1 MSKAIDFHVSGMH
14 CASCAMN
21 IQRKLKKT
29 DGIQE
34 ASVNYANEQA
44 YLDYDPRII
53 DQSKI
58 AEIVKSLGYKAILDK
73 EKEEKITEHEHAE
86 KLKSLKQKI
95 IFGGIFSFGLII
107 GAMLPGAPEFLMNR
121 WVMLAM
127 ATPIQIWLGSGFYR
141 SAWSALKNKTTNMDT
156 LVALGT
162 SVAYGYSLVVLLFTN
177 YLTDKGIDVHVYF
190 ETSATI
196 LTLVLLGKY
205 LESRA
210 KGKASDAIKKLLQ
223 LQPLIAHVKKDNIW
237 KDAPVNSI
245 NIGDRLMVKPGEK
258 IPIDGTIISG
268 RSAVNESVLTGESMP
283 VEKQPGDSIFA
294 ATINSS
300 GAFEMEARQIGEKTR
315 LSQII
320 NMVRQAQGSKPPIQK
335 LVDKISSYFVPIV
348 IGLSIITFIIWFIFG
363 PDPKLPNALV
373 SMISVLII
381 ACPCALGLATPTS
394 LTVAIGRGARDGIL
408 IKNAEVLEAAKKVSV
423 VIFDKTGTLTVGKP
437 EVKSIEQASGLKHG
451 EKDLALSLTM
461 TTEERS
467 QHPLAKAIVNYLAD
481 LEIQKAQKTEYF
493 EDLPGRGITAIV
505 DGKNILIGTVK
516 LMRERKISD
525 PSKIMDI
532 PSDKQAGYGT
542 LVYVA
547 INNEIKIRFN
557 ISDAPKENSR
567 SAIEQLRAMKI
578 HPVMIT
584 GDNYNTAQT
593 IAKTLQIHE
602 FSAEVL
608 PEDKEQEVKKRGDQ
622 GTVVAM
628 VGDGVNDA
636 PALAAADIGIAMGN
650 GTDVAIESAGITLL
664 RGDISLVPK
673 ALQLARVTM
682 NNIRQNLLW
691 AFGYNILL
699 IPVAMGVLFPFFGIR
714 LNPML
719 ASMAMAFSS
728 VSVVTNALRLKNISL
743 TKSIIKN

>member
-1 MSKAIDFHVSGMH
+1 
-14 CASCAMN
+14 MN
-21 IQRKLKKT
+21 IQRKLKKA
-29 DGIQE
+29 DGVQE

-44 YLDYDPRII
+44 YLDYDPKII
-53 DQSKI
+53 DKQKI
-58 AEIVKSLGYKAILDK
+58 AEIVTSLGYKAILDK
-73 EKEEKITEHEHAE
+73 EKEEEIAEHEHEE

-95 IFGGIFSFGLII
+95 VFGGILSLGLII
-107 GAMLPGAPEFLMNR
+107 GAMLPGAPDFLMNR

-141 SAWSALKNKTTNMDT
+141 SAWSALKNRTTNMDT

-162 SVAYGYSLVVLLFTN
+162 SVAYGYSLVVLLFTK
-177 YLTDKGIDVHVYF
+177 YLTDKGIDDHIYF
-190 ETSATI
+190 ETSAAI
-196 LTLVLLGKY
+196 LTLVLLGKF

-223 LQPLIAHVKKDNIW
+223 LQPQIAHVKKDNKW
-237 KDAPVNSI
+237 EDVPVNSI
-245 NIGDRLMVKPGEK
+245 NIGDILMVKPGEK
-258 IPIDGTIISG
+258 IPIDGSIISG
-268 RSAVNESVLTGESMP
+268 SSAVNESMLTGESMP
-283 VEKQPGDSIFA
+283 VEKQSGDSVFA

-348 IGLSIITFIIWFIFG
+348 IGLSIITFVIWIIFG

-408 IKNAEVLEAAKKVSV
+408 IKNAEMLEAAKKVSV

-437 EVKSIEQASGLKHG
+437 EVNNVAFVPELEHKQ
-451 EKDLALSLTM
+451 KDLALSLVM
-461 TTEERS
+461 TAEEQS
-467 QHPLAKAIVNYLAD
+467 QHPLAKAIVNYLAG
-481 LEIQKAQKTEYF
+481 LGTQKAQKTEYF
-493 EDLPGRGITAIV
+493 EDLPGRGIAATIN
-505 DGKNILIGTVK
+505 GSEILIGTAK
-516 LMRERKISD
+516 LMHERNMSD
-525 PSKIMDI
+525 PSKITQI
-532 PSDKQAGYGT
+532 ASDQQTNYGT
-542 LVYVA
+542 LVFVA
-547 INNEIKIRFN
+547 INNEVIIRFN
-557 ISDAPKENSR
+557 ISDTPKENSA
-567 SAIEQLRAMKI
+567 SAISQLRAMKI

-584 GDNYNTAQT
+584 GDNYNVAQT
-593 IAKTLQIHE
+593 IANTLHIDK

-608 PEDKEQEVKKRGDQ
+608 PEDKEQEVKKRKDQ
-622 GTVVAM
+622 GAVVAM

-636 PALAAADIGIAMGN
+636 PALAVADIGIAMGE

-664 RGDISLVPK
+664 RGDLLLVPR
-673 ALQLARVTM
+673 ALKLARVTM

-699 IPVAMGVLFPFFGIR
+699 IPVAMGILFPFFGIR

-728 VSVVTNALRLKNISL
+728 ISVVTNALRLKTITL
-743 TKSIIKN
+743 TKK

>member
-1 MSKAIDFHVSGMH
+1 MSKSIDFHVSGMH

-21 IQRKLKKT
+21 IQRKLKKA
-29 DGIQE
+29 DGVQD

-44 YLDYDPRII
+44 YLDYDPNTINE
-53 DQSKI
+53 SKI
-58 AEIVKSLGYKAILDK
+58 AEIVSSLGYKAILDK
-73 EKEEKITEHEHAE
+73 EKEEEITEHEHEE

-95 IFGGIFSFGLII
+95 IFGSILSLGLII

-121 WVMLAM
+121 WVMLAL

-162 SVAYGYSLVVLLFTN
+162 SVAYGYSLIVLLFSS
-177 YLTDKGIDVHVYF
+177 YLMDKGIDDHVYF
-190 ETSATI
+190 ETSAAI

-210 KGKASDAIKKLLQ
+210 KGRASDAIKKLLQ
-223 LQPLIAHVKKDNIW
+223 LQPQVAHVKRDNKW
-237 KDAPVNSI
+237 EDVPVNSI
-245 NIGDRLMVKPGEK
+245 SIGDVLMVKPGEK

-268 RSAVNESVLTGESMP
+268 SSAVNESMLTGESMP
-283 VEKQPGDSIFA
+283 VEKKSGDSVFA

-300 GAFEMEARQIGEKTR
+300 GAFEMEAQQIGEKTR

-348 IGLSIITFIIWFIFG
+348 IGLSIITFVIWIIFG

-408 IKNAEVLEAAKKVSV
+408 IKNAEILEAAKKVSV

-437 EVKSIEQASGLKHG
+437 EVNNLVSASGLEHEQKNF
-451 EKDLALSLTM
+451 ALSQAM
-461 TTEERS
+461 AAEELS
-467 QHPLAKAIVNYLAD
+467 QHPLAKSIVDYLAE
-481 LEIQKAQKTEYF
+481 LGIKKAQQVENF
-493 EDLPGRGITAIV
+493 EDLPGRGVTATV
-505 DGKNILIGTVK
+505 DGSQVLIGTAK
-516 LMRERKISD
+516 LMRERNISD
-525 PSKIMDI
+525 PSKIMETQVD
-532 PSDKQAGYGT
+532 YGT
-542 LVYVA
+542 LVFVA
-547 INNEIKIRFN
+547 IDNEIKIRFD
-557 ISDAPKENSR
+557 ISDAPKENSKA
-567 SAIEQLRAMKI
+567 AIGQLRAMKI
-578 HPVMIT
+578 NSVMIT

-593 IAKTLQIHE
+593 IAKTLQIDE

-608 PEDKEQEVKKRGDQ
+608 PEDKEQEVKKRKSQ
-622 GTVVAM
+622 GAVVAM

-636 PALAAADIGIAMGN
+636 PALATADIGIAMDE
-650 GTDVAIESAGITLL
+650 GTGVAIESAGITLL
-664 RGDISLVPK
+664 RGDLLLVPK
-673 ALQLARVTM
+673 ALKLARVTM

-699 IPVAMGVLFPFFGIR
+699 IPVAMGILFPFFGIR

-728 VSVVTNALRLKNISL
+728 ISVVTNALRLKTISL
-743 TKSIIKN
+743 TKQITKE